1 MSWLDWL
8 DILFGGRPREWMLRL
23 SQALTCKRFTHDL
36 GLVMQ
41 KACFGRI
48 PKGKY
53 IEYHVY
59 TKHLSREELC
69 VFLPE
74 GALQRIDACSQV
86 NVRSMS
92 SRMLS
97 YTIDE
102 VHTMSAG
109 ITMAITLDFEG
120 RMPDGQAVSIHMK
133 DKQVIASLTVDP
145 TWYWKLVRLKPV
157 HTD

>member
-8 DILFGGRPREWMLRL
+8 EILFCGRPREWMIRL
-23 SQALTCKRFTHDL
+23 SQALTCKRFTRDL

-41 KACFGRI
+41 KACFGRL

-69 VFLPE
+69 AFLPE
-74 GALQRIDACSQV
+74 TALQQINACAQV
-86 NVRSMS
+86 TVQNMS

-102 VHTMSAG
+102 VHTMSAA
-109 ITMAITLDFEG
+109 ITMALTMDFEG
-120 RMPDGQAVSIHMK
+120 TMADGQAVSIHFK

-145 TWYWKLVRLKPV
+145 TWYWKLVKLTPV
-157 HTD
+157 HNC

>member
-1 MSWLDWL
+1 MTWLDWL
-8 DILFGGRPREWMLRL
+8 EIIFCGRSSEWMLRL
-23 SQALTCKRFTHDL
+23 SQALKCKSFTRDI

-41 KACFGRI
+41 KACFGRL

-74 GALQRIDACSQV
+74 GALQQIDACSQV
-86 NVRSMS
+86 TVRSMS

-120 RMPDGQAVSIHMK
+120 RMPDGQAVSIHVK
-133 DKQVIASLTVDP
+133 DEQVIASLTVDP
-145 TWYWKLVRLKPV
+145 TWYWKLVKLTRV
-157 HTD
+157 HNF